1 MTDFYQIERAIIE
14 NGKLV
19 IINNAG
25 SRYLIG
31 IRQARKDIAQIEAAK
46 LPLKD
51 STRARLAVLKDGVA
65 AWERTH

>member
-1 MTDFYQIERAIIE
+1 MPGFYSNERAIIE

-31 IRQARKDIAQIEAAK
+31 IRQARQDIKQIESSRRTLAN
-46 LPLKD
+46 
-51 STRARLAVLKDGVA
+51 STRARLATLKEGVA
-65 AWERTH
+65 LWEARR